1 MKPREKAKKDD
12 KCGLC
17 GKNNQQAY
25 IANGKGLTKT
35 DCCSNWICDD
45 THMYKLGSYLT
56 NSC

>member
-1 MKPREKAKKDD
+1 MKPREKAKRDD

-25 IANGKGLTKT
+25 ISNGKGLTKT